1 MCVTT
6 ALWVTTCE
14 CVQPYIGLT
23 GAAIARHNAVP
34 EAVRNLA
41 HVYNLQ
47 YVAPVPGR
55 HLCGVRPR
63 ALRVVIQGAGEH
75 NT

>member
-14 CVQPYIGLT
+14 CVQLYIGLT

-41 HVYNLQ
+41 RVYDTW
-47 YVAPVPGR
+47 
-55 HLCGVRPR
+55 HLYP
-63 ALRVVIQGAGEH
+63 AG
-75 NT
+75 TC